1 MCAARKLLSLRWVE
15 RSFSWGMGFA
25 ICAGLLAG
33 ALGYT
38 FMYRIFALLPVVALV
53 LMFANVG
60 KVKEREA
67 ARK

>member
-1 MCAARKLLSLRWVE
+1 MRHAVVRVGYDG
-15 RSFSWGMGFA
+15 GMGLGA

-38 FMYRIFALLPVVALV
+38 FMYRIFAPLPVVALV